1 MHKNNLYELYI
12 RQAVIRHK
20 LSVKCDYMTCM
31 HVKIK
36 KWQGIGNIILTRDVT
51 RVGI

>member
-20 LSVKCDYMTCM
+20 LSVKCDYMTCV

-36 KWQGIGNIILTRDVT
+36 NGKELEPLY
-51 RVGI
+51 